1 MKKTYR
7 LKKSLATA
15 GLLAV
20 ALAGATGAQAQSA
33 DALLDK
39 LVEKGILSV
48 KEANA
53 LKEQSDNDFTKA
65 YSTKSGLPDW
75 VTSMRLNGDLRLRYD
90 QIISQDAAS
99 QDRNRFRYRLRFGFT
114 AVLKDDFEVAFAL
127 TSGQNDP
134 ISNNQTL
141 DDNGNKKPITI
152 DKVYVKWNPIHDGD
166 WNAGITLGKM
176 ENPLVSPSTMLFDKD
191 YTPEG
196 AAIEASY
203 KLNDQHTFRA
213 TAMGFLL
220 DESGASSRDPMLLGG
235 QVRWDAAW
243 SSKFSTTLGG
253 AILNLKKADAL
264 INNTVP
270 DIGGGNT
277 RIGAAGNVAANNV
290 APLANKIHAL
300 YADVGATYT
309 FEKAPLYNGAF
320 PVTFSADVLKNTGA
334 SANNDAWSAGVTI
347 GKAGKKGLWELNY
360 RYTRLEADAWYEEL
374 SESDFGAY
382 YKTSLP
388 GTAYTGQS
396 GTGYRSGTNVKGHW
410 LKATYNV
417 YDSMSLSVAY
427 FLTDL
432 INKPG
437 APYDSGTGR
446 LFVEA
451 VWKY

>member
-1 MKKTYR
+1 MKKTYPV
-7 LKKSLATA
+7 KKSLAAAT
-15 GLLAV
+15 LLAV
-20 ALAGATGAQAQSA
+20 ALAGAGSAQAQSA

-65 YSTKSGLPDW
+65 YSTKTGLPDW

-90 QIISQDAAS
+90 QISSEDSAS
-99 QDRNRFRYRLRFGFT
+99 QDRQRFRYRLRFGFT
-114 AVLKDDFEVAFAL
+114 AVLRDDFEVAFAL

-176 ENPLVSPSTMLFDKD
+176 ENPLVSPSTILFDKD

-235 QVRWDAAW
+235 QLRWDAAW
-243 SSKFSTTLGG
+243 SSKFSSTLGG
-253 AILNLKKADAL
+253 AILDIRKADAL
-264 INNTVP
+264 VTATVP

-277 RIGAAGNVAANNV
+277 RLASTAPANQFR
-290 APLANKIHAL
+290 AL
-300 YADVGATYT
+300 YADAGVTYT

-320 PVTFSADVLKNTGA
+320 PITFSGDVLKNTGA

-374 SESDFGAY
+374 PESDFGAF
-382 YKTSLP
+382 YKVAP
-388 GTAYTGQS
+388 VGGA
-396 GTGYRSGTNVKGHW
+396 TGYRSGTNIRGHW
-410 LKATYNV
+410 IKATYNV